1 MMKPSFVA
9 RVHRRVSNYE
19 QLLRDLGVEEGA
31 WGSYRRTVRVSEGI
45 IRRYESEDI
54 SFVRSGVRISGIV
67 FDEYWKEEKERL
79 YRKLL
84 YLKMF
89 NEGQVDRD

>member
-45 IRRYESEDI
+45 IGRYESEDI
-54 SFVRSGVRISGIV
+54 SFVRSGVGISGIV
-67 FDEYWKEEKERL
+67 FDEYWKEEKQRL

-89 NEGQVDRD
+89 NEGRVDRD